1 METITLKPPRTK
13 KVRPSNGSRQ
23 QRQKTTHHAGFWLFP
38 WGYPQTIAI
47 TGMLIFI
54 GFLLEMMAGSKGAT
68 MPSWPINLYLLV
80 GFMGLLV
87 ALSIFSKKNS
97 VIAWLSNIPSAICFI
112 AALGLLSLI
121 AGIIPQ
127 DLEVGSDFIRK
138 LGLNHIV
145 SSWPFAFAI
154 LLLLT
159 NLGIA
164 TLRKLYPWQWQNLR
178 FIFNHLGLWIII
190 AGSTFGSSD
199 LQRLIMFTNE
209 GQSTNL
215 AHYDENT
222 TIEMPFSIY
231 LNDFKMEQY
240 APKLTLIDSRTGE
253 ILLKRGEPI
262 LEAQRGAKSEFYG
275 WQIEVLQF
283 FSFAAKTED
292 GFEPSET
299 EGAAP
304 AVLVKAANSRTK
316 AVTMGWISSG
326 SHAVE
331 PVGLSLGHALLAMTI
346 PQPKK
351 FQSDVILT
359 TKDGMKHNA
368 VLEVNKP
375 VNISGWK
382 LYQIS
387 YDEKLGS
394 WSKLSVIEAVR
405 DPWLPVVYF
414 GIFLLLTGTLYML
427 WMGAKVKGVNQ
438 S

>member
-1 METITLKPPRTK
+1 
-13 KVRPSNGSRQ
+13 
-23 QRQKTTHHAGFWLFP
+23 
-38 WGYPQTIAI
+38 
-47 TGMLIFI
+47 
-54 GFLLEMMAGSKGAT
+54 
-68 MPSWPINLYLLV
+68 
-80 GFMGLLV
+80 
-87 ALSIFSKKNS
+87 
-97 VIAWLSNIPSAICFI
+97 
-112 AALGLLSLI
+112 LI

-127 DLEVGSDFIRK
+127 DPEVGSDFVRK

-178 FIFNHLGLWIII
+178 FIFNHVGLWIII
-190 AGSTFGSSD
+190 AGGAFGSSD

-215 AHYDENT
+215 AHYDENK

-240 APKLTLIDSRTGE
+240 APKLTLIDGRTGE
-253 ILLKRGEPI
+253 LLLKEGEPM
-262 LEAQRGAKSEFYG
+262 LETQQGTRSIFYG

-283 FSFAAKTED
+283 FPFATKTED

-331 PVGLSLGHALLAMTI
+331 PVGLSLGHALLVMTM

-375 VNISGWK
+375 INISGWK

-387 YDEKLGS
+387 YDEKSGP

-427 WMGAKVKGVNQ
+427 WMGTKVKGVNE